1 MHACPAGMAMTGLE
15 VAENHLA
22 CARLSSPPAAH
33 FIDASTQKMGMHAC
47 PGTNPGDP
55 VIGVHVDRNLLLCG
69 GTPAETAQGTIDA
82 STQRNGMHSCP
93 VGQFVLGIETARN
106 LLICAPLPGD
116 PASEIVDTGTQE
128 QGMHACPDGMAM
140 TGLEVAEN
148 HLACARL
155 SNPPPAHHID
165 SSSQKEGMHGCPGT
179 DPGDPVV
186 GVHVDRNLLLCAGV
200 KIPLPFNLESEAL
213 DPNGLPLN
221 PTWAWQRYYPG
232 ETPPGSICHNFSKD
246 VTQVVNGQQVT
257 VKIPDF
263 ADCIGR
269 VAAPC
274 QGPPESCHKPVKVAL
289 KPVTRIE
296 ATNKGIETARK
307 VHSI

>member
-1 MHACPAGMAMTGLE
+1 MHACPAGMTMTGLE

-232 ETPPGSICHNFSKD
+232 ETPPD
-246 VTQVVNGQQVT
+246 
-257 VKIPDF
+257 P
-263 ADCIGR
+263 
-269 VAAPC
+269 APWNT
-274 QGPPESCHKPVKVAL
+274 PA
-289 KPVTRIE
+289 
-296 ATNKGIETARK
+296 
-307 VHSI
+307 